1 MFIQNKTKKEIG
13 DLGEGLA
20 KEFLQKRKYKILD
33 CNYYI
38 KGGEIDLIVK
48 DKNGDELV
56 FVEVKTRSSNLG
68 GWPEQAVN
76 LVKKQKMFKTAEKY
90 LRKNKYSVWQN
101 YRFDIISV
109 ELNSLSR
116 KAKIIHFKYV

>member
-1 MFIQNKTKKEIG
+1 MPEQTKKQIG
-13 DLGEGLA
+13 NLGEDLA
-20 KEFLQKRKYKILD
+20 KKFLQKRKYKILD
-33 CNYYI
+33 KNYYV

-48 DKNGDELV
+48 DKTSGELV

-76 LVKKQKMFKTAEKY
+76 LVKKQRMSKTAEKY
-90 LRKNKYSVWQN
+90 LRKNKYLLWQN

-109 ELNSLSR
+109 ELDNLSR
-116 KAKIIHFKYV
+116 KAKIMHFKYI